1 MHTTCQNA
9 NTTAQT
15 RPDANR
21 PSPIANNQYA
31 PKQSKGTV
39 YLIDSD
45 VQVRAALSG
54 LLISINVNVIAV
66 ESMANYCQR
75 ATLAEPGCLIV
86 DMQMRD
92 INGADLQSIMDKEIN
107 PPVVFIT
114 GQPDVPAM
122 VRAMKAGAIE
132 ILTKPVNPTALV
144 EAVYEAFA
152 QDVKARLRRAELK
165 RLQERFSLLT
175 PREREVLPLIVG
187 GLLNK
192 QAALIL
198 GISEVTLQIHRS
210 QVMRKMEAESFADL
224 VRMASKLR
232 IPYWR
237 PTPRHLEPTNQAFH
251 NWTQTQLAVSGR

>member
-9 NTTAQT
+9 NAVART

-21 PSPIANNQYA
+21 RSPIANNQYVV
-31 PKQSKGTV
+31 KESQGTV

-45 VQVRAALSG
+45 VQVQAALLE
-54 LLISINVNVIAV
+54 LLTSMDVHVIAF
-66 ESMANYCQR
+66 ESMTPYRQR

-86 DMQMRD
+86 DMQLPD
-92 INGADLQSIMDKEIN
+92 INGADFQSIIDKETN
-107 PPVVFIT
+107 PPVVFLT
-114 GQPDVPAM
+114 GQPDVPTM

-132 ILTKPVNPTALV
+132 ILTKPVNPASLV

-192 QAALIL
+192 QAALLL

-237 PTPRHLEPTNQAFH
+237 PTRRSMEPTTQTFH
-251 NWTQTQLAVSGR
+251 DWTQTQLAVAGR